1 MMGWILCFNC
11 SIEVARDWHGWCD
24 ICNLIGRIIDRK
36 WYSEKIMRETGSR
49 EPVGIE
55 KLGSKL
61 TYLFAIKWLS

>member
-1 MMGWILCFNC
+1 
-11 SIEVARDWHGWCD
+11 
-24 ICNLIGRIIDRK
+24 
-36 WYSEKIMRETGSR
+36 MRETGSR